1 MNKPVVSIVIIT
13 YSHEKYIE
21 EAINGVLIQNC
32 NFDIELI
39 IANDCSRDSTDKI
52 IKNIIKT
59 NEKAAQIIKYFNHE
73 KNIGMMPN
81 FIYAMEQCKGKYIA
95 LCEGDDYWTNPLK
108 LQKQVDFLEANKDFV
123 MCFHQVNSLFKNN
136 KISINTDTFSEN
148 NEATFTIE
156 NLAQRNFISTPS
168 VVFRNNIVKFPDWY
182 LISPVGDYVLWMLLS
197 DYGKIK
203 YLPNNMAVYRVGV
216 GTWSRQNTITINEK
230 WIKVLKLLEAH
241 FTNNA
246 IVLKSLQNNRANIEL
261 YIANHYRNKKF
272 LYRVKN
278 ELAYLINNYVIKK
291 R

>member
-1 MNKPVVSIVIIT
+1 MNKPIVSIVIIT
-13 YSHEKYIE
+13 YGHEKYIE
-21 EAINGVLIQNC
+21 EAINGVLIQSC
-32 NFDIELI
+32 NFEIELI
-39 IANDCSRDSTDKI
+39 IANDCSPDKTDLI

-59 NEKAAQIIKYFNHE
+59 NEKARKIIKYFKQD
-73 KNIGMMPN
+73 KNIGMIPN
-81 FIYAMEQCKGKYIA
+81 FIFAMKQCKGKYVA
-95 LCEGDDYWTNPLK
+95 LCDGDDYWTNPLK
-108 LQKQVDFLEANKDFV
+108 LQKQVDFLDLNTDYTI
-123 MCFHQVNSLFKNN
+123 CFHRVKVQKGDEILIDNLNSDKEE
-136 KISINTDTFSEN
+136 TY
-148 NEATFTIE
+148 TIE
-156 NLAQRNFISTPS
+156 DLAKGNFIHTPS
-168 VVFRNNIVKFPDWY
+168 VVFRNNIVELPDWY
-182 LISPVGDYVLWMLLS
+182 LESSVGDYVLWMLLS

-261 YIANHYRNKKF
+261 YIANHYRNKNF

-278 ELAYLINNYVIKK
+278 KLAYLINNYVIKK

>member
-32 NFDIELI
+32 NFEIELI
-39 IANDCSRDSTDKI
+39 IANDCSPDKTDLI

-59 NEKAAQIIKYFNHE
+59 NEKARKIIKYFKQD